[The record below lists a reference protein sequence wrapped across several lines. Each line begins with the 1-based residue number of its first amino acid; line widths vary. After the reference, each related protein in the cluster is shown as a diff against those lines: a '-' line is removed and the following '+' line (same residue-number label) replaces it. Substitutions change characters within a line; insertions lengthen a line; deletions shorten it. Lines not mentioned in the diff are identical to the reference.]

1 MHYSSLAQDV
11 FAVAVA
17 ALALAP
23 TAAAHGHI
31 KEITVNGKSYSGA
44 IPVGHLCSVR
54 HSTSD

>member
-1 MHYSSLAQDV
+1 MLYSSLAQDV
-11 FAVAVA
+11 FVVALG

-44 IPVGHLCSVR
+44 IPVESLQSFD
-54 HSTSD
+54 S